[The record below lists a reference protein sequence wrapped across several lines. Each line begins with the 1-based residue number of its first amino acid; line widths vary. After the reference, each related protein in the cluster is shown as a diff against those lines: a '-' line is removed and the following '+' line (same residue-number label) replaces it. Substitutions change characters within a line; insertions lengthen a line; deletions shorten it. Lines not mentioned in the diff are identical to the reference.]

1 MEEKNKPLDELTS
14 KKAKEYFKKFVKKWN
29 SGKLLKK
36 FYKGIDFADE
46 KSSLTNY
53 KWKFSGK
60 RHPSLS
66 RDLDGSISMSP
77 FKTPQPTKFSTFG
90 KTAHKDAAGSKS
102 VPPDAKFIGPSRPP
116 PMSQVEIENNRETE
130 RKRVQKERKEF
141 NSHNK
146 MVMDELAPKA
156 TGREAK
162 IQKKAIRAQE
172 RREREASPGLGVE
185 TKSIMGGP
193 SYDDVMERRRRK
205 KEDKKDNMVHKANM
219 KLTEYQLKEQAK
231 MKALFE
237 MAKAHKNENSLWK

>member
-1 MEEKNKPLDELTS
+1 
-14 KKAKEYFKKFVKKWN
+14 
-29 SGKLLKK
+29 
-36 FYKGIDFADE
+36 
-46 KSSLTNY
+46 
-53 KWKFSGK
+53 
-60 RHPSLS
+60 
-66 RDLDGSISMSP
+66 
-77 FKTPQPTKFSTFG
+77 
-90 KTAHKDAAGSKS
+90 
-102 VPPDAKFIGPSRPP
+102 
-116 PMSQVEIENNRETE
+116 MSQVEMENNRETE